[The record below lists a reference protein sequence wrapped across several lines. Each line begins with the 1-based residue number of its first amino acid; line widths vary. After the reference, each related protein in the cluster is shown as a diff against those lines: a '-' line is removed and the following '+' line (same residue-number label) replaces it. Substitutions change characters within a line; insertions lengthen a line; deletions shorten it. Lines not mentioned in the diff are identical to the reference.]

1 MSKAA
6 DAKKYTELKEAEAY
20 STSVKVRAEA
30 EAEAIRRVNE
40 AIIQSGTNETVI
52 ALKQVEALK
61 EMANNPANKLIL
73 PNETLSSLGSIAA
86 IGEMLKNNK

>member
-1 MSKAA
+1 MA
-6 DAKKYTELKEAEAY
+6 
-20 STSVKVRAEA
+20 
-30 EAEAIRRVNE
+30 
-40 AIIQSGTNETVI
+40 GTDERVI

-86 IGEMLKNNK
+86 IGEMLKGEK